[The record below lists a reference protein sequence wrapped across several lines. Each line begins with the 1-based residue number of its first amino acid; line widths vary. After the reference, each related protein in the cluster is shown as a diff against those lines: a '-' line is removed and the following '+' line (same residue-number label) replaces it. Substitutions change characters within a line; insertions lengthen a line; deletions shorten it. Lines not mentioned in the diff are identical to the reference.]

1 MQARFRQ
8 GHCPNKTSGAYQRYI
23 EEGAYKEQER
33 LVLPVR
39 VRESFTEEVTFDLLE
54 DEQDNA
60 RRVQTHRNKQANN
73 EELAPELDR
82 YTHVSPYFSLG
93 H

>member
-1 MQARFRQ
+1 M
-8 GHCPNKTSGAYQRYI
+8 
-23 EEGAYKEQER
+23 
-33 LVLPVR
+33 R

-60 RRVQTHRNKQANN
+60 RCVQTHRNKQADN